1 MYKKGEIKMDNIA
14 RLKLGNEISMKVI
27 KNEFPINGKTTITIT
42 MKNNKPE
49 TVEVKN
55 TNAKK

>member
-1 MYKKGEIKMDNIA
+1 MDNIA